1 MLKTVS
7 KVSSILYILTCVQCI
22 KLFGEE
28 SEMAASN
35 TPRNILKSSP
45 AHTNMK
51 KNKCQ
56 VMILVIRYCRCDQR
70 KPQYEK
76 KYIASIIRI

>member
-22 KLFGEE
+22 KLFGGE

-35 TPRNILKSSP
+35 TPRNILKIFACAYKHEEKQMSSDD
-45 AHTNMK
+45 TGY
-51 KNKCQ
+51 Q
-56 VMILVIRYCRCDQR
+56 VL
-70 KPQYEK
+70 
-76 KYIASIIRI
+76 